1 MVGQQA
7 SPVALPGAFRFR
19 AGPSMGVSNTSRSS
33 ALHWAITELRY
44 TWGGC
49 QQEPSDPAHHRDSLM
64 KVLWPGWL
72 GPQHLPL
79 DLD

>member
-7 SPVALPGAFRFR
+7 SPVALPGAFKFR
-19 AGPSMGVSNTSRSS
+19 AGPSMGVSSTSRSS

-44 TWGGC
+44 TWGGY
-49 QQEPSDPAHHRDSLM
+49 QQKPSDPGHQRASPM
-64 KVLWPGWL
+64 QGLWPGRLW
-72 GPQHLPL
+72 PQHLPL